1 MTMTDADMVA
11 GVARATRRIFT
22 REYKLRVLSEY
33 EAAVE
38 RGARGALLRREGL
51 FQSHIGKWSRARD
64 AGRLSAASGPDREVS
79 AGVSENASLRG
90 EVDRLTKELTA
101 TKAVLDV
108 VGKVHVLLEVL
119 SESTGTAP
127 R

>member
-22 REYKLRVLSEY
+22 KEYKLRILAEY
-33 EAAVE
+33 EAAGE

-51 FQSHIGKWSRARD
+51 FQSHIGKWRRARD
-64 AGRLSAASGPDREVS
+64 VGRLSAARSPGPKASDTVGE
-79 AGVSENASLRG
+79 SERLRG
-90 EVDRLTKELTA
+90 EVDRLAKELAT

-108 VGKVHVLLEVL
+108 VGKVHGLLGVL
-119 SESTGTAP
+119 STGTAP